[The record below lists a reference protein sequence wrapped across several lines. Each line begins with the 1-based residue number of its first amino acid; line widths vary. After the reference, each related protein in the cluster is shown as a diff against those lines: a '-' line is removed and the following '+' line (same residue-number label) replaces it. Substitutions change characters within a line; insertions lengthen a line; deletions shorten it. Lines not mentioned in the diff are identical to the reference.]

1 MEAAARSFGLGFRP
15 LEDHAVELWL
25 DARWVA
31 LPAAAALVEVLA
43 SAAFRSR
50 IELIGGYDLAG
61 CGSERRAS

>member
-1 MEAAARSFGLGFRP
+1 
-15 LEDHAVELWL
+15 
-25 DARWVA
+25 VA